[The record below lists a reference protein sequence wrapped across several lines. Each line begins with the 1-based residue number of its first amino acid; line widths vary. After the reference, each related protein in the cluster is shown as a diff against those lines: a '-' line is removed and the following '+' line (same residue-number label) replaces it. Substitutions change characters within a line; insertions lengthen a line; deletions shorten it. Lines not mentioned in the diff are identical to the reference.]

1 MVRKPGQSRR
11 HLRRIATALAVFFL
25 IPAPL
30 AWGKAAEIARA
41 IRENSFDRNE
51 CYRIRDITLVRE
63 DIRIYLA
70 DGHIIFSKP
79 VAGRRIA
86 AVFTADVEGG
96 DGEVIL
102 MPPNLAERTSL
113 ASYIASPNLNEHF
126 RSALF
131 LFTGNDYD
139 QLISQFPQNP
149 TNKKAP
155 ELGPVME
162 EEWTPALRNLGT
174 SYLTRLTL
182 DLLGGPGRRTG
193 LFAALFA
200 NTKRGNFDIVY
211 DPESIEQIFGGQLA
225 MRENRLYF
233 DTWTSFVAR
242 SLRQSPPLPKNE
254 LLVSD
259 YRIEATVEPDL
270 TLSVV
275 TRAKVRSTVDG
286 LIAAPFDVT
295 PDMEISAVTVDGKPA
310 EVLER
315 ESLRINLTRGGNNL
329 FLVEPPEPLRAGRDY
344 EFEFRHSGKVILD
357 AGDRVF
363 YVRARGNWYPLHGAQ
378 FADYDLRFRY
388 PRDLDLVSAGDVV
401 EDRTEGE
408 WRITRRRTPAP
419 IRLAAFNLGNYAH
432 AREERG
438 SYTVDVYA
446 NRALEKALQP
456 KPQLA
461 LDPAP
466 PPMPRRRP
474 SETLSRTIITPP
486 PPDPLE
492 RLHTLASEVAS
503 ALEFMASKF
512 GPPALPRLTVSP
524 IPGTFGQGF
533 PGLIYLSTL
542 SYLKHLPRVNTGIG
556 ESQEMFYSELLQ
568 SHETAHQWWG
578 NRITSASYRDYWLME
593 ALANYSSL
601 LYLEKVKGIRAAESV
616 LDTYRSNLLLK
627 NQAGA
632 TIESTGPIVLGPRLE
647 SSQEPRAWRN
657 ITYGKGSWILQMLRR
672 RMGDERFFSML
683 AELIK
688 HYDHQEISTET
699 FRLHAAQ
706 FLPPKS
712 PDPGLES
719 FFEQWVYG
727 TGIPTLRLSYAVKGK
742 APSWKLVGTLTQS
755 DAGEDFSALVPV
767 EVQTGRGRTIT
778 HWVRSANEPVTF
790 TVSLPQ
796 QPLKVTLDPRH
807 AVLRRP

>member
-1 MVRKPGQSRR
+1 MRWIVAASLLVP
-11 HLRRIATALAVFFL
+11 HLS
-25 IPAPL
+25 
-30 AWGKAAEIARA
+30 AWGSAADIARA

-51 CYRIRDITLVRE
+51 CYRVRDVTLVRE

-126 RSALF
+126 KYALF
-131 LFTGNDYD
+131 LFTGNDYG
-139 QLISQFPQNP
+139 QIVSQFPENP
-149 TNKKAP
+149 GNKKAP
-155 ELGPVME
+155 ELGPVLE
-162 EEWTPALRNLGT
+162 EEWSPALRNLGT

-182 DLLGGPGRRTG
+182 DLMGGPGRRTG
-193 LFAALFA
+193 LFAALFG
-200 NTKRGNFDIVY
+200 NTRHGNFDVVY
-211 DPESIEQIFGGQLA
+211 DPESAEQIFAGQLST
-225 MRENRLYF
+225 RQNHLYF
-233 DTWTSFVAR
+233 DTWTSFAAR
-242 SLRQSPPLPKNE
+242 SARQSPPPPRND
-254 LLVSD
+254 LLVRD

-270 TLSVV
+270 SLSVI
-275 TRAKVRSTVDG
+275 TRAKVRTAVDG
-286 LIAAPFDVT
+286 MTAVPFDLT
-295 PDMEISAVTVDGKPA
+295 PDMEISAVTVDGKSA
-310 EVLER
+310 EVLQR

-329 FLVEPPEPLRAGRDY
+329 FLVETPEPLRAGHDY

-363 YVRARGNWYPLHGAQ
+363 YVRARGNWYPLHGTQ

-408 WRITRRRTPAP
+408 WRITRRRTAAP

-438 SYTVDVYA
+438 PYVVDVYA

-456 KPQLA
+456 KPQFA
-461 LDPAP
+461 PDPAP
-466 PPMPRRRP
+466 PPMPRRR
-474 SETLSRTIITPP
+474 SGESLSGTLITPP

-542 SYLKHLPRVNTGIG
+542 SYLKHLPRVNSGVS
-556 ESQEMFYSELLQ
+556 EAQELFYGDILQ

-578 NRITSASYRDYWLME
+578 NRITSATYRDYWLME

-601 LYLEKVKGIRAAESV
+601 LYLEKVKGTRAAETM
-616 LDTYRSNLLLK
+616 LDNYRRGLLLK
-627 NQAGA
+627 NDAGD
-632 TIESTGPIVLGPRLE
+632 TIESAGPIVLGPRLE

-657 ITYGKGSWILQMLRR
+657 ITYGKGTWILQMLRR

-683 AELIK
+683 AEMLK
-688 HYDHQEISTET
+688 RYDRKEITTEA
-699 FRLHAAQ
+699 FRVHASQ

-712 PDPGLES
+712 PDPDLQS

-727 TGIPTLRLSYAVKGK
+727 TGIPTLKLSYQLKGK
-742 APSWKLVGTLTQS
+742 APALKLVGTLTQS
-755 DAGEDFSALVPV
+755 DTTEDFSVLAPV
-767 EVQTGRGRTIT
+767 EVQVARGRTVT
-778 HWVRSANEPVTF
+778 QWVRSASEPVTF
-790 TVSLPQ
+790 TMALQ
-796 QPLKVTLDPRH
+796 QAPLKVMLDPRH